1 MARLLEIEREQIEL
15 AEGAMDMADCDVLE
29 GLLDE
34 VTHLRSDAMQS
45 FSANDLMQ
53 DTGTECFIMLSNSI
67 SEKINAKLTRMR
79 LGHELLSL
87 RKANSPRSG
96 E

>member
-1 MARLLEIEREQIEL
+1 VVMS
-15 AEGAMDMADCDVLE
+15 DCDVLE
-29 GLLDE
+29 ELLDE
-34 VTHLRSDAMQS
+34 VTQLRSDAMES
-45 FSANDLMQ
+45 FSANELMQ

-79 LGHELLSL
+79 LRHELQNIQKL
-87 RKANSPRSG
+87 NSSQGG

>member
-1 MARLLEIEREQIEL
+1 ME
-15 AEGAMDMADCDVLE
+15 
-29 GLLDE
+29 
-34 VTHLRSDAMQS
+34 S
-45 FSANDLMQ
+45 FSAHELMQ

-79 LGHELLSL
+79 LRHELQNIQ
-87 RKANSPRSG
+87 KMNSSQGG